1 MMGFAAIAVASCMNH
16 DFETYSP
23 EQVVQSEFNAKFIS
37 EFGQPGADQDW
48 GFGSETTRAFTRSM
62 ANPAV
67 ADYTPIYNEAW
78 VTTYLT
84 TAKEAT
90 AENANDNADNGYYEE
105 GENAVINSAKGL
117 ASTVLYGGSTD
128 DKKFMTLY
136 NNYIYPF
143 FNAKWWGG
151 SWSAVDGAT
160 DEASAAAKVYEATAQ
175 AGYDW
180 KELYDGHPATQG
192 AYHPDETYVVNLK
205 ITGTWNGG
213 NMSVLETEEGY
224 GDPRTIVVTG
234 TWNVTENQ
242 GLGGGSKV
250 IVANGGKIV
259 ISEGVSLAAV
269 NQAQFVVL
277 RGGEISGKGELK
289 VTNGNAEGE
298 GNYNGGTIN
307 VGKFNNNFGRFF
319 NYGTLKADVLA
330 GGAQESS
337 IYNHSIC
344 SIGSTYET
352 GENGPYEVAP
362 NTRIYNG
369 CQFYCKNN
377 MRIRNYEGI
386 GGSAL
391 IVGGQF
397 MPFGGTDGTTDPS
410 YVSLAAGALVKCA
423 TLYNGSNWTGPIE
436 GGYGALEITQ
446 EIVFLT
452 WEQAGPKYGGYFANN
467 LYVKCAT
474 WTNDPA
480 GQGKHYDGPV
490 TTEQDQT
497 NYDESRAEYKFW
509 SCAANCIGNGHVT
522 KVTDSNNVL
531 FDASEG
537 FVLGEAECTP
547 GFKGTP
553 EEEEEDD
560 DDDIIYE
567 GRIMAE
573 DLSVSQSSD
582 WDFNDVVF
590 DFAIEDG
597 VAHILLQAAG
607 GTLPLTIG
615 GTLAADGSE
624 VTGGQEVHGKFGVGT
639 NVMVNTGVGQTKDAV
654 SFNLIDKTYTKA
666 SDILLCVKKKVDGV
680 EKWIEIKA
688 VKSEPA
694 GKFVTTKTT
703 NWCDEYSNIKYAY
716 GNFTNWV
723 KAGKGKFDGAEKNDL
738 YFDRELRNETT
749 STQQQ

>member
-1 MMGFAAIAVASCMNH
+1 MKKYLMFGLAALAIASCAKH

-23 EQVVQSEFNAKFIS
+23 EQVIKAEYDAKFVS
-37 EFGQPGADQDW
+37 EFGKPGSNQDW
-48 GFGSETTRAFTRSM
+48 GFGETTRAFTRSQVT
-62 ANPAV
+62 PEV
-67 ADYTPIYNEAW
+67 LDYTPEEYTEAW
-78 VTTYLT
+78 VATYNETATEPNAQNIGDNFDNKTWVEGTPGTTTY
-84 TAKEAT
+84 KW
-90 AENANDNADNGYYEE
+90 NW
-105 GENAVINSAKGL
+105 
-117 ASTVLYGGSTD
+117 TVMD
-128 DKKFMTLY
+128 
-136 NNYIYPF
+136 
-143 FNAKWWGG
+143 A
-151 SWSAVDGAT
+151 
-160 DEASAAAKVYEATAQ
+160 
-175 AGYDW
+175 AGYAAWGPVFTQFSWNDYTSASEDIYNYLKANGKEDW
-180 KELYDGHPATQG
+180 IIVETTEGTEGHWN
-192 AYHPDETYVVNLK
+192 YDETYVVNFK

-213 NMSVLETEEGY
+213 NITVLSTEEAD
-224 GDPRTIVVTG
+224 GDARTVVVTG

-259 ISEGVSLAAV
+259 ISEGVSLSAV

-298 GNYNGGTIN
+298 GNYNAGTIN

-330 GGAQESS
+330 GGAQQSS
-337 IYNHSIC
+337 IYNHGVC
-344 SIGSTYET
+344 SIGSTFET
-352 GENGPYEVAP
+352 GENGTYEVAP

-369 CQFYCKNN
+369 CQFYCQNN
-377 MRIRNYEGI
+377 MRIRNYEGV

-397 MPFGGTDGTTDPS
+397 MPMGGTDGTTDPC

-423 TLYNGSNWTGPIE
+423 TLYNGSSWTGPTE

-446 EIVFLT
+446 EIVYLN
-452 WEQAGPKYGGYFANN
+452 WEQTGPQDGGYFANN

-474 WTNDPA
+474 WANDPA

-509 SCAANCIGNGHVT
+509 TVAANCVGNGNVT
-522 KVTDSNNVL
+522 KVTDSNEVL

-553 EEEEEDD
+553 ENPGEEEE
-560 DDDIIYE
+560 IIYD

-615 GTLAADGSE
+615 GKLAADGSE
-624 VTGGQEVHGKFGVGT
+624 VTGGIEVHGKFGVGT
-639 NVMVNTGVGQTKDAV
+639 NVMVNTGIGETKTAV
-654 SFNLIDKTYTKA
+654 SFDLTDKTYTKA

-688 VKSEPA
+688 VKGEPA
-694 GKFVTTKTT
+694 GKFVTTKET
-703 NWCDEYSNIKYAY
+703 NWCDEYANIKNAY
-716 GNFTNWV
+716 GNFTSWV
-723 KAGKGKFDGAEKNDL
+723 NNGSGKFVGAQKNDL
-738 YFDRELRNETT
+738 YFDRQLRNEKA
-749 STQQQ
+749 Q